1 MFKIGLSLCAVL
13 ILAGCGGPRTRP
25 APNAAGEAAPV
36 PAVGAVPDAGTLPA
50 PPSGVPVYRIDGGH
64 SEIRLLVYRAG
75 PMSKFGHNHVMVNGA
90 VSGWVATVDGM
101 QGATLS
107 LRIPVAAFVVDD
119 AAARAAEGADFT
131 EEVAGDARDGTRH
144 NMLSEGCLDGDRY
157 PNITLTSR
165 SFAMVEGKPV
175 ATLAV
180 TVAGHES
187 TLVVP
192 FALEV
197 SAERVSGSGTFVLRQ
212 SDLGLVPFSI
222 LLGALQVQNDITVKF
237 SLVAVKS

>member
-1 MFKIGLSLCAVL
+1 VFKIGLSLCAAIL
-13 ILAGCGGPRTRP
+13 LAGCGAPRTRP
-25 APNAAGEAAPV
+25 AQNAPGQAATL
-36 PAVGAVPDAGTLPA
+36 PAVGALPT

-90 VSGWVATVDGM
+90 VSGWVAATNGV
-101 QGATLS
+101 QGASLS
-107 LRIPVAAFVVDD
+107 LRVPVAGFVVDD
-119 AAARAAEGADFT
+119 AEARAAEGADFS
-131 EEVAGDARDGTRH
+131 EEVASEARDGTRH
-144 NMLSEGCLDGDRY
+144 NMLSEACLDGDRH
-157 PNITLTSR
+157 PSITLTSR
-165 SFAMVEGKPV
+165 SVTMVEGKPV

-180 TVAGHES
+180 NVAGHES

-192 FALEV
+192 FMLTT
-197 SAERVSGSGTFVLRQ
+197 SPDRLSGSGTFVLRQ

-237 SLVAVKS
+237 NLVAVKS